1 MKKTIALI
9 SLIFILGGCSKDNI
23 QVDPDN
29 LLIGVWNYSEYV
41 DNSTIYTRSNE
52 FVDGPCY
59 KFNTD
64 GTLTERKNSG
74 FCGTPP
80 ISYSDF
86 SGSWTISND
95 TLINVTVGYWGGTM
109 RYKLDIELLNSES
122 LKAILIPED
131 K

>member
-1 MKKTIALI
+1 MKKTTVIV
-9 SLIFILGGCSKDNI
+9 SLLFIFCGCSKDNF

-29 LLIGVWNYSEYV
+29 LLIGVWNYSDYI
-41 DNSTIYTRSNE
+41 DNTTIYTRSNE

-59 KFNTD
+59 KFNSD

-80 ISYSDF
+80 ISYADY
-86 SGSWTISND
+86 SGNWSILND
-95 TLINVTVGYWGGTM
+95 TIINVTVGYWGGTM
-109 RYKLDIELLNSES
+109 SYKLDIELLNSES
-122 LKAILIPED
+122 LKTIMIPWD

>member
-1 MKKTIALI
+1 MKKTTVIV
-9 SLIFILGGCSKDNI
+9 SLLFIFCGCSKDNF

-29 LLIGVWNYSEYV
+29 LLIGVWNYSDYI
-41 DNSTIYTRSNE
+41 DNTTIYTRSNE

-59 KFNTD
+59 KFNSD

-80 ISYSDF
+80 ISYADY
-86 SGSWTISND
+86 SGNWSILND
-95 TLINVTVGYWGGTM
+95 TIINVTVGYWGGTM
-109 RYKLDIELLNSES
+109 SYKLDIELLNSES
-122 LKAILIPED
+122 LKTIMITGD

>member
-1 MKKTIALI
+1 MKKTTVIV
-9 SLIFILGGCSKDNI
+9 SLLFIFCGCSKDNF

-29 LLIGVWNYSEYV
+29 LLIGVWNYSDYI
-41 DNSTIYTRSNE
+41 DNTTIYTRSNE

-59 KFNTD
+59 KFNSD

-80 ISYSDF
+80 ISYADY
-86 SGSWTISND
+86 SGNWSILND
-95 TLINVTVGYWGGTM
+95 TIINVTVGYWGGTM
-109 RYKLDIELLNSES
+109 SYKLDIELLNSES
-122 LKAILIPED
+122 LKTIMIPGD